1 MNRAIIFDVDG
12 TLLDTERIYMR
23 SWQEAGASF
32 GYAIPHE
39 VLLQTRAVSS
49 AVSESLFRCACG
61 PDFPYNKIRT
71 ERVIISER
79 IIDSTPA
86 DALRMPHSQQTL
98 GWLKEQG
105 YILAVASS
113 TDHRKTRAHLE
124 HAGLL
129 DFFSAIVG
137 GDMVENGK
145 PQPDIFLKAA
155 DLCHVL
161 PQNCLVVGDTPADV
175 LGGIA
180 AGMKVVLIP
189 DQVPLNSQTSAL
201 SWKVISGLEQ
211 LKDAVARWES
221 R

>member
-61 PDFPYNKIRT
+61 SDFPYNKIRA

-79 IIDSTPA
+79 IINSSPA
-86 DALRMPHSQQTL
+86 HILRMPHAPEIL
-98 GWLKEQG
+98 EWLKKQG

-113 TDHRKTRAHLE
+113 TDHRKTLAHLE

-155 DLCHVL
+155 DLCDVL

-175 LGGIA
+175 LGGTA

-189 DQVPLNSQTSAL
+189 DQVPLNAQTSAL
-201 SWKVISGLEQ
+201 SWRILSGLEY
-211 LKDAVARWES
+211 LKDAVSQWKA
-221 R
+221 